1 MEYSISNIPIVKIY
15 RSEEDRDGK
24 PYMSKDKT
32 DPITGKVKKGNPF
45 TKVDIYIDP
54 REVEDSEFEGKM
66 TYFDYFDNTS
76 SWDIGTPL
84 TGVIKKNGKYFNF
97 QMTQSQS
104 KSVPL
109 DIKELQNR
117 VEKLEQ
123 AVFKSESSKAI
134 EFTKAVLKE
143 DTKEEDIEDGL
154 PF

>member
-24 PYMSKDKT
+24 IYVSS
-32 DPITGKVKKGNPF
+32 KGNAF